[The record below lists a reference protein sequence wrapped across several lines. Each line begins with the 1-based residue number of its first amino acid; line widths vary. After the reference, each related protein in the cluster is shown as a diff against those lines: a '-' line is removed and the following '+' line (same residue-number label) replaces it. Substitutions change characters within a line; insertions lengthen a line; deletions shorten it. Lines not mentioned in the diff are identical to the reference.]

1 MQKDKTSEALSL
13 AEEILRNIELN
24 EIPFANTCL
33 KVARL
38 ARLLNDTQRLDALTK
53 ISSSIGSLE
62 SYIEAS
68 KIRLAAARDPDVSV
82 SSANPTQY
90 LVTPIGNAFER
101 DKIINNIL
109 FSEKSLQEQKTTVYN
124 YVLNIYY
131 ELRFSAV
138 PQEIFEKTRRRVDKR
153 LAEMVPEA
161 VKKFVSVYDNM
172 KSTNPEDWSNAVH
185 SCRRIL
191 QAVAD
196 VLYPPN
202 PSGLS
207 EINRGGK
214 RIKVGSDNYVN
225 RLIIYVENNSNSK
238 RFFEVV
244 GSQLKF
250 LGDRLDS
257 LYSAATKGSH
267 TEIKSAEEAERYIIY
282 TYLLIGD
289 ILWLSESAGT
299 GI

>member
-1 MQKDKTSEALSL
+1 MQKDKTSETLSL

-24 EIPFANTCL
+24 EIPLTNACL
-33 KVARL
+33 KAVRL
-38 ARLLNDTQRLDALTK
+38 TRLLNDTQRFDELTK
-53 ISSSIGSLE
+53 ISSYIGQLE

-68 KIRLAAARDPDVSV
+68 KIRLAAARDPDVSI
-82 SSANPTQY
+82 SSANPDQY
-90 LVTPIGNAFER
+90 ILSPSGNTFER
-101 DKIINNIL
+101 DKITYGIL
-109 FSEKSLQEQKTTVYN
+109 SSEKNLQERKTTVYN

-138 PQEIFEKTRRRVDKR
+138 PQEVFERTRRRVDKR

-172 KSTNPEDWSNAVH
+172 KSSNPEDWSNAVH

-196 VLYPPN
+196 VLYPPY
-202 PSGLS
+202 PDGLS
-207 EINRGGK
+207 EVNRGGK
-214 RIKVGSDNYVN
+214 KIKVGPDKYVN
-225 RLIIYVENNSNSK
+225 RPITYAEDKSNSG
-238 RFFEVV
+238 RFCEVI
-244 GSQLKF
+244 GSHLRF

-257 LYSAATKGSH
+257 VYSAATKGSH

-289 ILWLSESAGT
+289 ILRLSETAGT
-299 GI
+299 GV